1 MGKPSKR
8 KVDSEYFELKFGAN
22 LEQFENKA
30 KRHKVINRY
39 KSITYTI
46 IKDVLKLTIKRLS
59 A

>member
-1 MGKPSKR
+1 MYKPSKR
-8 KVDSEYFELKFGAN
+8 KVDSGYFELKFGAN

-30 KRHKVINRY
+30 KFNIVINRY
-39 KSITYTI
+39 KSITYTV